1 MRHEFSAGI
10 VVYREHEGQRL
21 YLLLHY
27 ASGHWDF
34 AKGKIEKGE
43 TKQEAALRELKEEA
57 NISAKILPGFEF
69 SFDYWFRGY
78 ETRELINKT
87 VYFFVGPTQETDITL
102 SKEHQGFAWLPY
114 DTALEQLT
122 YDNAKELLADAE
134 AFLNK

>member
-1 MRHEFSAGI
+1 MKREFSAGI
-10 VVYREHEGQRL
+10 VVYRQEGEQRL

-43 TKQEAALRELKEEA
+43 TKQQAALRELKEETGL
-57 NISAKILPGFEF
+57 SAQVLPGFEF

-87 VYFFVGPTQETDITL
+87 VYFLVGPTEEKEVTL
-102 SKEHQGFAWLPY
+102 SKEHGGFAWLPY
-114 DTALEQLT
+114 EQALEQLT
-122 YDNAKELLADAE
+122 YRNAKELLTAVK
-134 AFLNK
+134 AFLND